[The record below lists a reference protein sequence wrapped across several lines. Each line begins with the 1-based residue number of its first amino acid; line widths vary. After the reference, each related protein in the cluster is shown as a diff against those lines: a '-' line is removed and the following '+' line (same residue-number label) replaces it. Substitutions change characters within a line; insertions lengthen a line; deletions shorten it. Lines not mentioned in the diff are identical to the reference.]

1 MREITAKQAARAAGG
16 RGIFG
21 DPEKKICH
29 ISLDSRKMAGNDLF
43 VPIIG
48 ERADGHDYIC
58 MAIGNG
64 ATVVFTSR
72 HKTEEEVQEA
82 ILTQCK
88 VTKKKRQL
96 QRQLPGS
103 AFLIPE
109 KHFRILE
116 LIAEETIRSR

>member
-1 MREITAKQAARAAGG
+1 MKKITAKALAQAAGG
-16 RGIFG
+16 VLAHEGNE
-21 DPEKKICH
+21 PVAEH

-88 VTKKKRQL
+88 GDKEKETAA
-96 QRQLPGS
+96 RQLPGS

>member
-1 MREITAKQAARAAGG
+1 MKKITAKALAQAAGG
-16 RGIFG
+16 VLAHEGNE
-21 DPEKKICH
+21 PVAEH
-29 ISLDSRKMAGNDLF
+29 ISLDSRKMAGMTCLSLLSASGQTDM
-43 VPIIG
+43 IISAWPS
-48 ERADGHDYIC
+48 E
-58 MAIGNG
+58 MAQPLYLPAVIKPKRKYRKPFLPS
-64 ATVVFTSR
+64 V
-72 HKTEEEVQEA
+72 
-82 ILTQCK
+82 K

>member
-1 MREITAKQAARAAGG
+1 MKKITAKALAQAAGG
-16 RGIFG
+16 VLAHEGNE
-21 DPEKKICH
+21 PVAEH

-82 ILTQCK
+82 ILAQCK
-88 VTKKKRQL
+88 GDKEKETAAKAA
-96 QRQLPGS
+96 PGS